1 MARDGS
7 VIARKQLL
15 QREQL
20 WPGAEPWLWQRK
32 LNKGFATIPK
42 TMPIILQI
50 MDDLSNGKPLSATY
64 LGLWCETWDNSM
76 VNISKHHEMAHAA
89 GFTGQR
95 AVYTWSGR
103 MQLLQSLSFIDIKPG
118 RSGAISH
125 VILWNPHRVI
135 RYHHDKKTP
144 GLVEANYN
152 ALLERAI
159 DIGAND
165 MIDQVILPPT
175 APSPQTIVAAPPPP
189 PPPPPTPSPT
199 LDSLKQTN
207 TDGLETSI

>member
-1 MARDGS
+1 MAKDGS
-7 VIARKQLL
+7 VIAKKQLL

-50 MDDLSNGKPLSATY
+50 MDNLSNGKPLSSTY

-76 VNISKHHEMAHAA
+76 VNISKHNEMAHAA

-103 MQLLQSLSFIDIKPG
+103 MQLLQELKFIDIKPG

-125 VILWNPHRVI
+125 VLFWNPHSII
-135 RYHHDKKTP
+135 RFHHHYTPP
-144 GLVEANYN
+144 GLLAANYN

-159 DIGAND
+159 
-165 MIDQVILPPT
+165 VI
-175 APSPQTIVAAPPPP
+175 
-189 PPPPPTPSPT
+189 
-199 LDSLKQTN
+199 
-207 TDGLETSI
+207 